1 MPQTGDDLG
10 LLQSGQARTSHPQPV
25 GTLVR
30 WLRR

>member
-1 MPQTGDDLG
+1 MPQTGDDVA
-10 LLQSGQARTSHPQPV
+10 LLQSGQARTSHSQLV